1 MVKNFNRE
9 VQIPI
14 GNISVR
20 VELIIPSDA
29 KSIVIFSHG
38 SGSSRFSKRNLQ
50 VAKQLQKREIGT
62 LLFDLLTE
70 VEDMDF
76 RNRFDIGL
84 LTKRLI
90 NATKWLQSQP
100 NAKECKIG
108 YFGASTGAAAALKAA
123 ANIQEIA
130 AVVSRGGRADL
141 AMEDLAKVKAPT
153 LLIVGSMDK
162 EVMLLNKKAFEQLNC
177 EKKMEVVEGATHLFE
192 EEGKMEI
199 VSALA
204 ANWFEHHLAAIKA

>member
-20 VELIIPSDA
+20 GELIIPSDA
-29 KSIVIFSHG
+29 KAIVIFSHG

-76 RNRFDIGL
+76 RNRFDISL

-90 NATKWLQSQP
+90 NATKWLQGQP
-100 NAKECKIG
+100 NAKECQIG
-108 YFGASTGAAAALKAA
+108 YYGASTGAAAALKAA

-204 ANWFEHHLAAIKA
+204 TNWFEHHLAAIKA